1 MTITYPESQ
10 NDNEN
15 GRSSWRYYLQQSA
28 QLAQKNGSVI
38 SAQML
43 GLDSGGT
50 MFILLDTNH
59 NRLRIDNLRGVI
71 VSRSFSWLYG
81 IQKGGR
87 FRYSFFVL
95 CTIEETFT
103 SELKL
108 KAASACR

>member
-81 IQKGGR
+81 IQKGGGFGTVSLYCVR
-87 FRYSFFVL
+87 
-95 CTIEETFT
+95 
-103 SELKL
+103 LKRPL
-108 KAASACR
+108 LVN